1 MDELTQAGQI
11 ALRRAVKAWCLDIV
25 EPVKRGD
32 DTASAKWIDSIIRT
46 PEGLDWS
53 WLGQHDTFE
62 SFEWCG
68 AFAAHAWASVD
79 LDIRRMYFS
88 STSRL
93 DAWARYQPHFGT
105 NSERKLMTRYPMPVD
120 PKVRRQ
126 RLVLDENSTPDMVS
140 AWGPRPGDILIVGAA
155 GSKMGTHI
163 TIVDHWDEDTGI
175 FSTVEGNA
183 RGTFPA
189 QTPRSGRQGVV
200 MQRRKVGLLPTES
213 RKNYHARRIIR
224 PSILDIVGRV

>member
-1 MDELTQAGQI
+1 MDELAQAGQI

-25 EPVKRGD
+25 EPLKRGED
-32 DTASAKWIDSIIRT
+32 ITSAKWIDGIIRT

-62 SFEWCG
+62 AYEWCG

-93 DAWARYQPHFGT
+93 DVWARYAPHFGT
-105 NSERKLMTRYPMPVD
+105 NSERKLMARYPMPAD
-120 PKVRRQ
+120 PKMRRQ

-140 AWGPRPGDILIVGAA
+140 AWGPRPGDILIVGAV

-163 TIVDHWDEDTGI
+163 AIISSWDEASGT
-175 FSTVEGNA
+175 FATVEGNA
-183 RGTFPA
+183 RGEFPHGA
-189 QTPRSGRQGVV
+189 SRPGRQGVV
-200 MQRRKVGLLPTES
+200 MQRRKVGLTPTES
-213 RKNYHARRIIR
+213 RKNYHARRILR